1 MTPDVLITS
10 LLQLVTAQEAE
21 SLQKITVNISKLI
34 KDVVLSEECLQV
46 LNLSRKNLL
55 DTVAK
60 CGSSLDRNSSTSSF
74 SISTSFY
81 NQESNKTG
89 AEL

>member
-34 KDVVLSEECLQV
+34 KDVVLSEEECLQV

-60 CGSSLDRNSSTSSF
+60 YGSSLDRNSSTSSF
-74 SISTSFY
+74 S
-81 NQESNKTG
+81 G
-89 AEL
+89 AYCSWA